1 MTHKNATTL
10 DKDEKI
16 KFSKR
21 IVSPM
26 KSGDGKVV
34 NRAAGHNDV
43 GNIIKGQYNPAARAL
58 TASNSFANE
67 IGDESER

>member
-21 IVSPM
+21 QVSPI
-26 KSGDGKVV
+26 KTGDGKVLH
-34 NRAAGHNDV
+34 RAAGHNDV
-43 GNIIKGQYNPAARAL
+43 GNLIKSQYNPAVR
-58 TASNSFANE
+58 
-67 IGDESER
+67 G